1 MNNIKYAIAKKCADG
16 PQWIRSFQD
25 MKPTLDRMIAAG
37 DLVLVAPPNG
47 RGRNM
52 VGLSEKGVRHYG
64 LTVDVDNIFA
74 PPEPST
80 GPSKQELR
88 AAAQAEVR
96 EKRLRE
102 LEARKQAEADRL
114 KAQTDSIA
122 EHFANGGSI
131 NGACEALGIGR
142 STVTRCW
149 RQIKD
154 DLGWQA
160 Q

>member
-1 MNNIKYAIAKKCADG
+1 MRNIKHGIARRCIDG

-25 MKPTLDRMIAAG
+25 MKPTLDRMIASG

-52 VGLSEKGVRHYG
+52 VGLSAKGVNRYG
-64 LTVDVDNIFA
+64 LTVDAGNIFE
-74 PPEPST
+74 PPHPSNE
-80 GPSKQELR
+80 PSKQDLR
-88 AAAQAEVR
+88 AAAQAQTR
-96 EKRLRE
+96 EKHLRE
-102 LEARKQAEADRL
+102 LQARKQAEADRL
-114 KAQTDSIA
+114 KAQLDDVA

-131 NGACEALGIGR
+131 NGAYEALGISR

-149 RQIKD
+149 RQIKNE
-154 DLGWQA
+154 LGWQA